1 MSKEN
6 KKIRPEKQ
14 SMYKEVQ
21 GNVSGALYMLLTDYK
36 GMTMPETDEF
46 KKLLR
51 GANARVKVIKNS
63 MLNRISGE
71 MGCGGIAPR
80 LTGPTA
86 VIFGSGDVVEVA
98 KVLKKFTADKQKPA
112 VKGGVLEGA
121 ILSPEDVVE
130 LAKLPGKK
138 EMQAKLV
145 GTLAAPMTQVV
156 GVMNQKVCSLLYV
169 LNAVREKKEQSAA

>member
-1 MSKEN
+1 MTDA

-14 SMYKEVQ
+14 AMYNEVQ
-21 GNVSGALYMLLTDYK
+21 ENVSGALYMLLTDYK

-51 GANARVKVIKNS
+51 GANARVKVVKNS
-63 MLNRISGE
+63 MLSRISGE
-71 MGCGGIAPR
+71 MGCDLGKT
-80 LTGPTA
+80 LDGPTA
-86 VIFGSGDVVEVA
+86 VIFGAGDVVEVA
-98 KVLKKFTADKQKPA
+98 KILKKFTADKNKPA

-121 ILSPEDVVE
+121 VLSAKDVSD
-130 LAKLPGKK
+130 LASLPGKK

-145 GTLAAPMTQVV
+145 GTIAAPMTQLA

-169 LNAVREKKEQSAA
+169 LNAVCEKKEQAA

>member
-1 MSKEN
+1 MSTDN

-14 SMYKEVQ
+14 AMYSEVQ
-21 GNVSGALYMLLTDYK
+21 ESVSGALYMLLADYK

-51 GANARVKVIKNS
+51 GANARVKVVKNS
-63 MLNRISGE
+63 MLGRISGE
-71 MGCGGIAPR
+71 MGCE
-80 LTGPTA
+80 LDSLLSGPTA

-98 KVLKKFTADKQKPA
+98 KILKKFTGDKNKPA
-112 VKGGVLEGA
+112 VRGGVLEGA
-121 ILSPEDVVE
+121 ILSSKDVSA
-130 LAKLPGKK
+130 LASLPGKK
-138 EMQAKLV
+138 ELQAKLV

-169 LNAVREKKEQSAA
+169 LNAACEKKEKAA

>member
-1 MSKEN
+1 MSTDN

-14 SMYKEVQ
+14 AMYSEVQ
-21 GNVSGALYMLLTDYK
+21 ENVSGALYMLLTDYK

-51 GANARVKVIKNS
+51 GANARVKVVKNS

-71 MGCGGIAPR
+71 MGCSGISDK
-80 LTGPTA
+80 LSGPTA
-86 VIFGSGDVVEVA
+86 MIFGAGDVVEVA
-98 KVLKKFTADKQKPA
+98 KILKKFTADKNKPT

-121 ILSPEDVVE
+121 VLSAKDVAD
-130 LAKLPGKK
+130 LAGMPGKK
-138 EMQAKLV
+138 ELQAKLV
-145 GTLAAPMTQVV
+145 GTIAAPMTQLV

-169 LNAVREKKEQSAA
+169 LNAVSEKKGQTA

>member
-6 KKIRPEKQ
+6 KKIRPEKKA
-14 SMYKEVQ
+14 MYNEVQ
-21 GNVSGALYMLLTDYK
+21 ENVSGALYMLLADYK

-51 GANARVKVIKNS
+51 GTNARVKVVKNT
-63 MLNRISGE
+63 MLGRISKE
-71 MGCGGIAPR
+71 MGCEG
-80 LTGPTA
+80 LSDKLKGPTA
-86 VIFGSGDVVEVA
+86 VIFGAGDVVEVA
-98 KVLKKFTADKQKPA
+98 KILKKFTAEKEKPA

-121 ILSPEDVVE
+121 VLSAKDVVA
-130 LAKLPGKK
+130 LASLPGKK

-145 GTLAAPMTQVV
+145 GTLAAPMTQLV

-169 LNAVREKKEQSAA
+169 LNAVREKKEQTA